1 MLGKYYYHEIIRKT
15 IIAFGTLFNDINIK
29 HKKQDDSDFSNIKV
43 PIAYGPVEKF
53 LARLEQKQNLRERVA
68 ITLPRLAFEMNSIQY
83 DSSRKVSTMQT
94 FIAKS
99 NVDDKTVNKVFMPVP
114 YNLGI
119 QLSIMTQYNDDALQ
133 IIEQILPYFQP
144 SFNITIDLVSA
155 IGEKRDIPL
164 ILGGINFKDNY
175 ESGYEEKRII
185 IYNLDF
191 TAKTYLF
198 GPLPDSTEGLI
209 KKVQVDY
216 YTNTNRKNAS
226 RELRY
231 IAEPRAIQDYTND
244 NTTSLAEDIDDKITT
259 FDVNDAVSLSVNDYI
274 EIDNEEMYIKE
285 KSGNTIKVNRGQDE
299 TQIVS
304 HVIGAVVN
312 IINNADDAL
321 IEQDDDFGFSEYRYD
336 YGDGKTYSPTKGI
349 DV

>member
-29 HKKQDDSDFSNIKV
+29 HKKQDDSNFSNIKV

-68 ITLPRLAFEMNSIQY
+68 ITLPRIAFEMNSIQY
-83 DSSRKVSTMQT
+83 DNSRKVSTMQT

-321 IEQDDDFGFSEYRYD
+321 IEQDDDFGFTEYRYD